1 MNLFEREYKF
11 LYKESKENISQYKRN
26 KSYKKIITKYK
37 EISKKED
44 IKKIDILYFL
54 IRYEIFLLLIFPL
67 YFSNFFNQYEII
79 SELISLYP
87 RILIVI
93 TYLYSMSNKM
103 IWNIFFKSI
112 IKIKPENLK
121 NIIKIKPE
129 NILLLISFLI
139 PIFIYIFKFSIL
151 FIKISLVSLF
161 IINLFSIIIIRKK
174 MNNEK
179 EYDVRKNKIKKSLK
193 KEISYLGLKKD
204 DLKFILEKKRLKI
217 SIFFMVSLFSTSLFP
232 IIDIIKGPNYLS
244 EIIINNQKFIEY
256 WFYLF
261 LILLIIKAIYQIC
274 INIFD
279 ISEEERVELNDILL
293 EIYDEIK

>member
-193 KEISYLGLKKD
+193 K
-204 DLKFILEKKRLKI
+204 
-217 SIFFMVSLFSTSLFP
+217 
-232 IIDIIKGPNYLS
+232 
-244 EIIINNQKFIEY
+244 
-256 WFYLF
+256 
-261 LILLIIKAIYQIC
+261 
-274 INIFD
+274 
-279 ISEEERVELNDILL
+279 
-293 EIYDEIK
+293 